1 MLPFVLEEEKKK
13 TSKSNTKDKPE
24 NNKIGYLQRLGRR
37 KKVEGIQKGI
47 IVIWVYFLCSFDF
60 QKRNNVPY
68 LKTG

>member
-1 MLPFVLEEEKKK
+1 VKKSKIQKGIHRMLPFVLEEEKKK

-47 IVIWVYFLCSFDF
+47 IVI
-60 QKRNNVPY
+60 
-68 LKTG
+68 